1 MQITT
6 IFAVVEPATYSL
18 NNSLS
23 WALVSGLKSGVRVQL
38 QGSNNAPVGVL
49 DGVVPILQ
57 PVSAKIRGNAC
68 FIQFFRGV
76 CSVSDAVIGGTDLQ
90 WSAYAGSTFLGNL
103 MLYSAIAPAS
113 PAPIVS
119 IVWLSP
125 QLPVL
130 DANTSTTLLTFAQQT
145 TRDLW
150 RGEPI
155 NWTTHRLLLASDADF
170 ATADQISKSGLL
182 TGVVVIDRGNFSVV
196 SGVTPV
202 VTPFKTWRG
211 AGKATIVATGTASDS
226 CDSDTSSDSS
236 GGDSDTGSG
245 SRGGPGGQLP

>member
-1 MQITT
+1 MEITT

-23 WALVSGLKSGVRVQL
+23 WALVSGLKSGVKVQL
-38 QGSNNAPVGVL
+38 QGSDNDAVGVL

-57 PVSAKIRGNAC
+57 PISAKIRGNAC

-76 CSVSDAVIGGTDLQ
+76 CSVSDAVIGATDLQ
-90 WSAYAGSTFLGNL
+90 WSAYAGSTFLGHL
-103 MLYSAIAPAS
+103 LLYSAIAPAS
-113 PAPIVS
+113 PAPMVS

-125 QLPVL
+125 QLPAL
-130 DANTSTTLLTFAQQT
+130 DASTSTTLLTFAQQT

-170 ATADQISKSGLL
+170 STADQILKSGLL
-182 TGVVVIDRGNFSVV
+182 TGVVVIDRANFSVI
-196 SGVTPV
+196 SGVPPV

-211 AGKATIVATGTASDS
+211 AGKATILVTGIASAS
-226 CDSDTSSDSS
+226 CGTDTTSDGSSS
-236 GGDSDTGSG
+236 GGDSDSHSTGG
-245 SRGGPGGQLP
+245 DGGQLN